1 MAVDE
6 ARLEQFMG
14 QFVADMGAAASGALV
29 AIGDELGLYR
39 GLDKLGPCT
48 AAQLA
53 ERTGT
58 HERYVREWLL
68 NQAAGG
74 YVSWDADAERWYLT
88 EEQRFALVDEQSPAY
103 VLGAFEV
110 LQSLYAD
117 APKIAERFRSGA
129 GLDWK
134 DHDHRLF
141 GGTARFFAPG
151 YRANLVASWIP
162 SLDGVEGKLQAG
174 ARVADVGCGHGISTI
189 LLAQAYPSSTFAG
202 FDYHAPSIEQA
213 RRNAEEAGVA
223 DRVRFEV
230 APADAFPAGEGQ
242 GYDFVA
248 HFDCLHDLGDPIA
261 AGRRVRETLA
271 PGGTWMVVEPMAG
284 DRVEDNLNPVG
295 RVFAAASTVVCVPTS
310 LAQDG
315 IALGAQA
322 GEARLREVIEAAGFT
337 HVRRAT
343 ETPFNLVLEARP

>member
-6 ARLEQFMG
+6 AKLEQFMG
-14 QFVADMGAAASGALV
+14 QFVQDMGAAASGALV
-29 AIGDELGLYR
+29 AIGDQLGLYR
-39 GLDKLGPCT
+39 GLADGGPAT
-48 AAQLA
+48 AAELA

-74 YVSWDADAERWYLT
+74 YVTWDAEAERWLLT
-88 EEQRFALVDEQSPAY
+88 EEQQLALVDEGSPAY

-110 LQSLYAD
+110 LQALYAD
-117 APKIAERFRSGA
+117 APKIAERFRSGD
-129 GLDWK
+129 GLDWC

-162 SLDGVEGKLQAG
+162 ALDGVEEKLQAG
-174 ARVADVGCGHGISTI
+174 ARVADVGCGHGISTV
-189 LLAQAYPSSTFAG
+189 LLAQAFPASTFAG
-202 FDYHAPSIEQA
+202 FDYHAPSIEAA
-213 RRNAEEAGVA
+213 RRNAAEAGVE

-230 APADAFPAGEGQ
+230 ARADGFPGEG
-242 GYDFVA
+242 YDLVA
-248 HFDCLHDLGDPIA
+248 HFDCLHDLGDPVA
-261 AGRRVRETLA
+261 AGRRVREALA
-271 PGGTWMVVEPMAG
+271 PDGTWMVVEPFAG
-284 DRVEDNLNPVG
+284 DTVEENLNPVG

-322 GEARLREVIEAAGFT
+322 GEERLREVIEAAGFSR
-337 HVRRAT
+337 VRRAT

>member
-6 ARLEQFMG
+6 VKLEQFMG
-14 QFVADMGAAASGALV
+14 QFVQDMGAAASGALV
-29 AIGDELGLYR
+29 AIGDQLGLYR
-39 GLDKLGPCT
+39 ALGEGPAT
-48 AAQLA
+48 AAELA

-68 NQAAGG
+68 NQGAGG
-74 YVSWDADAERWYLT
+74 YVSWDPLAEQWFLT
-88 EEQRFALVDEQSPAY
+88 EEQHFALVQEDSPAY

-110 LQSLYAD
+110 LGAIYAD
-117 APKIAERFRSGA
+117 APKIAERFRSGD
-129 GLDWK
+129 GLDWG

-151 YRANLVASWIP
+151 YRANLVAAWIP
-162 SLDGVEGKLQAG
+162 ALEGVEQKLSAG
-174 ARVADVGCGHGISTI
+174 ARVADVGCGHGISTV
-189 LLAQAYPSSTFAG
+189 LLAQAFPASRFVG

-213 RRNAEEAGVA
+213 RRGAAEAGVE
-223 DRVRFEV
+223 DRVSFEV
-230 APADAFPAGEGQ
+230 AAADAFPGA
-242 GYDFVA
+242 GYDLVA
-248 HFDCLHDLGDPIA
+248 HFDCLHDLGDPVA
-261 AGRRVRETLA
+261 AGRRVREALA
-271 PGGTWMVVEPMAG
+271 PDGTWMIVEPHAA
-284 DRVEDNLNPVG
+284 DTVEENLNPIG

-322 GEARLREVIEAAGFT
+322 GEARLRGVIGAAGFT
-337 HVRRAT
+337 RIRRAT